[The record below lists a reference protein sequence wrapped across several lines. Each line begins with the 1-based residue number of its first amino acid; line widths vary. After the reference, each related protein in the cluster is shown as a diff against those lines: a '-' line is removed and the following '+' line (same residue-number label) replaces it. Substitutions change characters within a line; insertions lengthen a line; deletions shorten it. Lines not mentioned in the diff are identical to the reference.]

1 MVSVCAK
8 GMCLAS
14 ASNNLFIGSKTMLL
28 NYEKK
33 KAQTNTCPPPH
44 PLPPHTSNT
53 FQATARCH
61 LISVNDGLLIYFTI
75 LLAKVRESFISM
87 FIIKW

>member
-1 MVSVCAK
+1 M
-8 GMCLAS
+8 
-14 ASNNLFIGSKTMLL
+14 
-28 NYEKK
+28 KK
-33 KAQTNTCPPPH
+33 KKHKQTHAACICPPPH